1 MQPTRVL
8 LVANRT
14 AADEPLTD
22 AVRRRARQGEVVLHL
37 VVPATPSGLHR
48 VVDPE
53 VAGREIAAERLARAL
68 PVLAEAAGQEVTG
81 HVGDANPLCAV
92 QDALNLQGFD
102 EIILS
107 THPWPV
113 SRWLKVDLPR
123 KLRALNV
130 PVLHVQQSPPAP
142 LALDLSLPSRAEFD
156 PQPRAGVPRYPLS
169 PADIGGEGVA
179 GALSPRQGAW
189 TRRAAARRG

>member
-1 MQPTRVL
+1 MEPTRVL

-14 AADEPLTD
+14 AADQPLAE
-22 AVRRRARQGEVVLHL
+22 AVRQRARQGEVVLHL

-102 EIILS
+102 EIVLS

-123 KLRALNV
+123 KLRALDV
-130 PVLHVQQSPPAP
+130 PVLHVQQRSPAP
-142 LALDLSLPSRAEFD
+142 HPVGSGLPSRAEFGHHT
-156 PQPRAGVPRYPLS
+156 RAGLPMYPLPS
-169 PADIGGEGVA
+169 ADVGGEDVA
-179 GALSPRQGAW
+179 GAGPA
-189 TRRAAARRG
+189 